1 MKSSNKINSTQAPN
15 HRSLLQRV
23 GGVAASVVSL
33 FVLSLCCN
41 VLAQSD
47 DFNDGNDTSPV
58 AWTHYDGI
66 NAIFGGPPYNV
77 PPQDSWTFPGGNS
90 YRIQA
95 NPSPLPGTIGPGR
108 VSSFPTNILTD
119 FAVSVDVVNWDNSY
133 SQAFGIL
140 ARTGNFGTA
149 GSPTT
154 RGYMFIYVNGAV
166 SAPGYDNFIAI
177 ARLQND
183 ASTRG
188 VHGSSGATAEVHG
201 ITLDPTNHYRF
212 ILVGKGTHMEGR
224 IYQLPDIHTPI
235 AVVSAN
241 TAGEAVQH
249 ASGQCGVFGFNVADA
264 GGVSFS
270 GPVDVT
276 FDNYVATSEAPLT
289 AFADD
294 FNDGN
299 DTTPAPPWVHL
310 DPIAEAGVPPPCY
323 TGATFTFP
331 SGGYRLYSP
340 LPCVGAAGG
349 PRVVSLRGESLY
361 SDFYISVDALS
372 WDDTVHQLFGIAARI
387 NTPGPGTT
395 GAYLLTWEDGSSP
408 LPNSTDGDFDLLR
421 LQGEGQIEAYQMEH
435 DVPNQ
440 NSGMH
445 MTNGVSYRFVY
456 IGKGYNFEARIYALP
471 DTTTPVK
478 RIFAVDRIG
487 LFPDGT
493 VGMIVADHPSDNP
506 FHACWAVFGN
516 FYVSAGVP
524 ELSLDAS
531 SGFAAVSWSASLD
544 GIWVL
549 ESSPAIGA
557 AAVWTEI
564 TADQIVFSSGQ
575 NLHTEGSTVDSNANT
590 FFRLRK
596 L

>member
-1 MKSSNKINSTQAPN
+1 
-15 HRSLLQRV
+15 
-23 GGVAASVVSL
+23 
-33 FVLSLCCN
+33 
-41 VLAQSD
+41 
-47 DFNDGNDTSPV
+47 
-58 AWTHYDGI
+58 
-66 NAIFGGPPYNV
+66 
-77 PPQDSWTFPGGNS
+77 
-90 YRIQA
+90 
-95 NPSPLPGTIGPGR
+95 
-108 VSSFPTNILTD
+108 
-119 FAVSVDVVNWDNSY
+119 
-133 SQAFGIL
+133 
-140 ARTGNFGTA
+140 
-149 GSPTT
+149 
-154 RGYMFIYVNGAV
+154 
-166 SAPGYDNFIAI
+166 
-177 ARLQND
+177 
-183 ASTRG
+183 
-188 VHGSSGATAEVHG
+188 
-201 ITLDPTNHYRF
+201 
-212 ILVGKGTHMEGR
+212 
-224 IYQLPDIHTPI
+224 
-235 AVVSAN
+235 
-241 TAGEAVQH
+241 
-249 ASGQCGVFGFNVADA
+249 
-264 GGVSFS
+264 
-270 GPVDVT
+270 
-276 FDNYVATSEAPLT
+276 
-289 AFADD
+289 
-294 FNDGN
+294 
-299 DTTPAPPWVHL
+299 
-310 DPIAEAGVPPPCY
+310 
-323 TGATFTFP
+323 
-331 SGGYRLYSP
+331 
-340 LPCVGAAGG
+340 
-349 PRVVSLRGESLY
+349 
-361 SDFYISVDALS
+361 VDALS